1 MIYKKDILG
10 DDSDIICKKLRSLT
24 KNNYI
29 KLPKYIS
36 FKIDN
41 NTLEVYL
48 QEQSNCENKV
58 VEIMQDDNAT
68 FEGWSVVLKAWLKE
82 IEIVVLK
89 WDIPSKMV
97 LKEETHY
104 NRFLYRVIRMLDSY
118 SWFKIDASLINEVE
132 NFKNGLTDLEINFG
146 TKGPEK
152 KLKHG
157 GEYGE
162 NAVEYDMVHSLKK
175 NMCDH
180 YDIEVI
186 NHQLPVGIKKAG
198 EQFLSGY
205 QAAIDIY
212 GYKANEFTLIE
223 LKYKKNNKVGIISEL
238 FLYTQIIKDLIRGV
252 ISTPKVKGSRNNDF
266 FSICKDIKTIHAR
279 MLADTFHPLLMNQ
292 AVFDILNNCK
302 QDDIL
307 IDYNKSSYIFSIS
320 PETLI
325 FI

>member
-1 MIYKKDILG
+1 MINKKDILG
-10 DDSDIICKKLRSLT
+10 DDSDIICEKLKSLT

-58 VEIMQDDNAT
+58 VKIMQDDNAA

-89 WDIPSKMV
+89 WDIPSKME
-97 LKEETHY
+97 LTEETHY

-132 NFKNGLTDLEINFG
+132 NFKNGITDLEINIG
-146 TKGPEK
+146 KKDPEK

-157 GEYGE
+157 GECGE
-162 NAVEYDMVHSLKK
+162 NAVEYDMVHSFQK

-180 YDIEVI
+180 YDIDVI

-198 EQFLSGY
+198 KNFFSGK
-205 QAAIDIY
+205 QAAIDLY
-212 GYKANEFTLIE
+212 GYKGNEFTLIE
-223 LKYKKNNKVGIISEL
+223 LKFKNNKVGIISEL

-279 MLADTFHPLLMNQ
+279 MLADTFHPLLKNQ

-307 IDYNKSSYIFSIS
+307 IDYNKSSYIYSNS
-320 PETLI
+320 PKTLV